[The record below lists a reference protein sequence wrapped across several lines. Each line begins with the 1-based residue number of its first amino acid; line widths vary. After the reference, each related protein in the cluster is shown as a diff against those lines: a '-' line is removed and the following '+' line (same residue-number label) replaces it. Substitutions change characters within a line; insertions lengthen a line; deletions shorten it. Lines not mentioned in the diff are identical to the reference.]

1 MHIRIHTHVHTHIHT
16 HAHTQTYTHTRT
28 HTNTQVSWEEIH
40 RMLEWLLTNMRII
53 DIMTGGTDC
62 FYVDLA
68 NHVYGSLR
76 VPHLSLQSPRCGVC
90 V

>member
-1 MHIRIHTHVHTHIHT
+1 MCTYAYIHTYTHTYTHMLTHKLIHTHVH
-16 HAHTQTYTHTRT
+16 
-28 HTNTQVSWEEIH
+28 TQVSWEEIH